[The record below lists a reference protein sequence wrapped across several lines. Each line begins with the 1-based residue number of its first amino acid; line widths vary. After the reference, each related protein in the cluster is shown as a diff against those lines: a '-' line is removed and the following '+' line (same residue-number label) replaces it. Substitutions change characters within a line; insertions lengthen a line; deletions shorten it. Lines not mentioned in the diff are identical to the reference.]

1 MQAND
6 LLFCANSALNR
17 GGRVGSAPKDPAPH
31 FVKNAMP
38 SYRNGSQFANFV
50 IGDVWRGIEDIEL
63 ARTAASRRVSFAGI
77 GNDNAAHLFW
87 LPWGLVAATDP
98 TLNDRDDLV
107 FAR

>member
-17 GGRVGSAPKDPAPH
+17 RGRVGSAPKDPAPH

-50 IGDVWRGIEDIEL
+50 IGDAGAVSRISSSHARRQAVGSRSQVLGMTTQPMPKSHGRGKCV
-63 ARTAASRRVSFAGI
+63 R
-77 GNDNAAHLFW
+77 
-87 LPWGLVAATDP
+87 GLH
-98 TLNDRDDLV
+98 
-107 FAR
+107 F